1 MLREVVWQSGAL
13 LGKVKEQAEGSI
25 QVLREYLNSLKE
37 WLRAQSEA
45 ILQQFENDVHG
56 KLNGIQKQVN

>member
-13 LGKVKEQAEGSI
+13 LSKVKEQAEGSI

-37 WLRAQSEA
+37 WLRAQSDA
-45 ILQQFENDVHG
+45 IM
-56 KLNGIQKQVN
+56 